1 VPGSCGHLK
10 YDAATPEIAT
20 LGLGVA
26 ALDYQRAGY
35 AVLPLIRGGKKPH
48 RMLPETGGVHHGS
61 LLERDVRAW
70 WSADPA
76 ANIGVATGI
85 VSRLMVIDLDV
96 KGGSNGPQG
105 FAIWLLNE
113 SKELPAGCYVKTPSG
128 GVHLWFRTPAGKPVP
143 ERPGILPGV
152 DIKGNGGLVVAAPS
166 MQLTSSMMRPGEQGG
181 EQVPVPYDAHG
192 CPLCQVPLAPPWLL
206 DWAATAVSTGS
217 ARQAEHQDDSLDLEH
232 AIKHGIPMGQRN
244 HTLYRL
250 ACQLYRKHGT
260 GPASADLVI
269 GQIQLAWSAS
279 DRTDMP
285 WREVLVTVESAR
297 RFIQQAERND
307 QIMMQQTI
315 GWLGR

>member
-1 VPGSCGHLK
+1 
-10 YDAATPEIAT
+10 
-20 LGLGVA
+20 
-26 ALDYQRAGY
+26 
-35 AVLPLIRGGKKPH
+35 
-48 RMLPETGGVHHGS
+48 
-61 LLERDVRAW
+61 
-70 WSADPA
+70 
-76 ANIGVATGI
+76 
-85 VSRLMVIDLDV
+85 MVVDLDV
-96 KGGSNGPQG
+96 KGGNNGPQV
-105 FAIWLLNE
+105 FWNWLARE
-113 SKELPAGCYVKTPSG
+113 APADLPAGCYVKTPSG
-128 GVHLWFRTPAGKPVP
+128 GSHLWFRTPPGKPVP

-152 DIKGNGGLVVAAPS
+152 DVKGNGGLVVAYPS
-166 MQLTSSMMRPGEQGG
+166 MQLTSSMTRPGEQGG

-206 DWAATAVSTGS
+206 EWAGTAVSAGS
-217 ARQAEHQDDSLDLEH
+217 TSHPDSQDGPDLEQ
-232 AIKHGIPMGQRN
+232 AIRHGIPKGQRN

-307 QIMMQQTI
+307 QIMMQQTM